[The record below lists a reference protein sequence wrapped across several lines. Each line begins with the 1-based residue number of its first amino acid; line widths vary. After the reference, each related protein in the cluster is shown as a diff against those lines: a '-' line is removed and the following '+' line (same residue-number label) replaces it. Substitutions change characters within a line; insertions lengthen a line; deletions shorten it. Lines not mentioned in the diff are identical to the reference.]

1 MNRIAYLLFLFQ
13 ACSVTFCD
21 KINNNVI
28 NKNRLK
34 KQCVFNDLNKVELDI
49 KKYSNNPSKFKYIYP
64 LVVNQDFEDDF
75 ELFVDN
81 SFCLFMSENYKKIAF
96 KQSNTYYKLVN
107 FEVEEENKNYYS
119 LCKNI
124 NTLTFIDNDDCIVNQ
139 LLTFPLTTTTSKKST
154 TSTSSTSTTST
165 TTPPVVSTTTTTS
178 QNSTTTPPV
187 VSTTTTTSQNSTT
200 TPPVVSTTT
209 TTSQNSTTT
218 PPVVSTTTTTSQ
230 NSTTTTQVVSTTTTT
245 SQNLLNFT
253 ANSSESTQNVNNNN
267 NNLNN
272 IIISTSLIGG
282 ILIISIAIIAYKKR
296 NNKNQNEKQTIFV
309 NDIYETNKIINTNST
324 QNNDEENVY
333 YNNVNTN
340 EFMDEEEYEEP
351 VNFKEEVIEYANPYL
366 KVEPANNIIE
376 EEVENYEIP
385 IPINVEEVE
394 KNEKEDEE
402 LEKNMENKVR
412 RYTDLHDHINDFA
425 SNNKINIV

>member
-34 KQCVFNDLNKVELDI
+34 KQCVFNNLSKVELDI

-107 FEVEEENKNYYS
+107 FEVEEENKNDYS
-119 LCKNI
+119 SCKNI
-124 NTLTFIDNDDCIVNQ
+124 NTLTFIDNDDCIVNK
-139 LLTFPLTTTTSKKST
+139 LLTFPLTTTTTSKKST
-154 TSTSSTSTTST
+154 TSTSSTSSTSTTST
-165 TTPPVVSTTTTTS
+165 TTAPVVSTTTTTS
-178 QNSTTTPPV
+178 QNSTTTAPV
-187 VSTTTTTSQNSTT
+187 VSTTTTPQNSTT
-200 TPPVVSTTT
+200 TAPVVS
-209 TTSQNSTTT
+209 NTTT
-218 PPVVSTTTTTSQ
+218 P
-230 NSTTTTQVVSTTTTT
+230 
-245 SQNLLNFT
+245 QNLLNFT

-272 IIISTSLIGG
+272 IILSTSLIGG

-296 NNKNQNEKQTIFV
+296 NTKNQNEKQTIFV

-324 QNNDEENVY
+324 QNNDEEIVY
-333 YNNVNTN
+333 YNNVDTN
-340 EFMDEEEYEEP
+340 EFMNEEEYEEP
-351 VNFKEEVIEYANPYL
+351 VNYKEEGIEYANPYL

-376 EEVENYEIP
+376 EELENYEIP
-385 IPINVEEVE
+385 IPNKVEEIE
-394 KNEKEDEE
+394 EIEKEDEE

-412 RYTDLHDHINDFA
+412 RYTDLHNHINDFA
-425 SNNKINIV
+425 SNNKINII